1 MKYKELKYKGETYTI
16 KKDIEDILKEND
28 FKWLFQCEFES
39 AELEIK
45 KDTLIWL
52 NGDFNGGK
60 WHYGIF
66 KEGSFNRGTWE
77 SGIFEPSEANFKG
90 KWVDGVKFW

>member
-1 MKYKELKYKGETYTI
+1 MKYKELKYRGKSYTNE
-16 KKDIEDILKEND
+16 KKIEDILKENG
-28 FKWLFQCEFES
+28 FKWLVDSEMIK

-66 KEGSFNRGTWE
+66 KEGSFNRGTWK
-77 SGIFEPSEANFKG
+77 SGIFEPGEAYFKG
-90 KWVDGVKFW
+90 KWLDGVKFW